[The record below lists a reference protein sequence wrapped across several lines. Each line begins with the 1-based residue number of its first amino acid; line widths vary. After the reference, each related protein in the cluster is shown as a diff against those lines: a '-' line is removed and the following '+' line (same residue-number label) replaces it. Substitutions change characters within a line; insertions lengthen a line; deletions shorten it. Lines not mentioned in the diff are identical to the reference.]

1 MSDKSDRRMI
11 IIVNPAAGKNE
22 PVLNTIN
29 DVFAEYDIGWD
40 VLITHGPGDAT
51 ELARQAADA
60 GSDLIAVYG
69 GDGTLME
76 VINGLMGREVTIGVL
91 PGGTGN
97 TVAADLGIP
106 LNLAVALRVLATSTA
121 RRRLDVGEVNGRYF
135 LLRAYTGVG
144 SDKNASREMKD
155 RLGVLAY
162 PISGLRFLK
171 EHPTAEF
178 HITVDGQQIDEP
190 GILCYVNNIAYSRS
204 PRLQDWIE
212 RTFLDMKVHEGDK
225 AEPAG
230 EPLLQTIDP
239 TDGLLDIILLTQDPF
254 TLQAL
259 KSVVVRDGEAQAT
272 VHFLQ
277 GKHIRIEAD
286 PPQGLWIDG
295 EECGTTPAELQ
306 VVPQAISVVVPTNG
320 SSHS

>member
-1 MSDKSDRRMI
+1 MCRPACGAALRCATATSSPGSRTSPARRRR
-11 IIVNPAAGKNE
+11 
-22 PVLNTIN
+22 
-29 DVFAEYDIGWD
+29 GWW
-40 VLITHGPGDAT
+40 
-51 ELARQAADA
+51 AADA

-106 LNLAVALRVLATSTA
+106 LNLADALRVLATSTA

-144 SDKNASREMKD
+144 SDKNASREMKA

-190 GILCYVNNIAYSRS
+190 GILRPAHRASPRRHRRPAPASCGATAPAASSCRS
-204 PRLQDWIE
+204 PAAQS
-212 RTFLDMKVHEGDK
+212 
-225 AEPAG
+225 AG
-230 EPLLQTIDP
+230 WP
-239 TDGLLDIILLTQDPF
+239 
-254 TLQAL
+254 
-259 KSVVVRDGEAQAT
+259 
-272 VHFLQ
+272 
-277 GKHIRIEAD
+277 
-286 PPQGLWIDG
+286 
-295 EECGTTPAELQ
+295 CGR
-306 VVPQAISVVVPTNG
+306 
-320 SSHS
+320 